1 MILSVFVGIC
11 SAVNP
16 QVTLHITGAVTG
28 DIVLEIYA
36 DKAPV
41 TAANFLTYVR
51 TGFYDGL
58 IFHRV
63 LSGFMI
69 QGGGFD
75 PDLVQKTAGGEIKNE
90 SYNGLSNLR
99 GTLAMAR
106 QIAPH
111 TASSQFFINHAD
123 NLFLDYGP
131 VAYDNYD
138 NAYIM
143 AGYCVFGKVLSGLD
157 VVDAIALL
165 TTKSDT
171 GMVNDEPVNMDDVPE
186 DDVII
191 HAVVTLDPGVCALA
205 GQGDINGDCTV
216 DLLDFMILAEHW
228 LYGKIAADIDVDG
241 KVNFDDYA
249 ILSSHWMEQNC
260 AAPDWCAGA
269 DINKNGS
276 VDAPDVLMLAERWLN
291 GV

>member
-1 MILSVFVGIC
+1 VVKFKLLILAILSVLVGVS
-11 SAVNP
+11 SAANP

-36 DKAPV
+36 DKAPI
-41 TAANFLTYVR
+41 TAANFLNYVR

-63 LSGFMI
+63 ISGFMI
-69 QGGGFD
+69 QGGGYD
-75 PDLVQKTAGGEIKNE
+75 PNLAKKTPGSEIINE
-90 SYNGLSNLR
+90 SYNGISNLR
-99 GTLAMAR
+99 GTIAMAR
-106 QIAPH
+106 TPEPH
-111 TASSQFFINHAD
+111 SATSEFFINHAD
-123 NLFLDYGP
+123 NLFLDYGT

-138 NAYIM
+138 NAYILV
-143 AGYCVFGKVLSGLD
+143 GYCVFGKVLSGMD
-157 VVDAIALL
+157 IVDAIAALE
-165 TTKSDT
+165 TTD
-171 GMVNDEPVNMDDVPE
+171 GDVPE
-186 DDVII
+186 EDVII
-191 HAVVTLDPGVCALA
+191 HAAVTLDPGVCALA

-216 DLLDFMILAEHW
+216 DLLDFMILAQHW

-260 AAPDWCAGA
+260 AAPNWCAGA
-269 DINKNGS
+269 DINKNGA
-276 VDAPDVLMLAERWLN
+276 VDTPDILMLAERWLD